1 MVNFGFIFFLALGG
15 IVISFFLLRK
25 EKKGFFYAILMI
37 SFFVPLFFAESY
49 LFGFF
54 MPFQWFIYYLTP
66 AMAIFAAVSV
76 VFVEEKF
83 LVVLH

>member
-1 MVNFGFIFFLALGG
+1 
-15 IVISFFLLRK
+15 
-25 EKKGFFYAILMI
+25 MI

-54 MPFQWFIYYLTP
+54 MPFQWFVYYLTP

-76 VFVEEKF
+76 VFIEEK
-83 LVVLH
+83 LL